1 MVIGYFAFVFS
12 LFCALVSLVGL
23 FVPQRERREERKDYR
38 EIYKSLCPYE
48 L

>member
-23 FVPQRERREERKDYR
+23 FVPQRERRDEKIDYIK
-38 EIYKSLCPYE
+38 IYRAICPKE